1 MIPYTHGAIPS
12 ARHLTYHADI
22 EKHRVANDSRLTR
35 AQDEQPAAPAVT
47 NHAVTVLGGVTLDMN
62 SAGAEEA
69 ADRALSAVARKLDA
83 ALSVEHTVNELI
95 HEASDPANLCMM
107 YHGQCAVSLDAC

>member
-1 MIPYTHGAIPS
+1 M
-12 ARHLTYHADI
+12 
-22 EKHRVANDSRLTR
+22 
-35 AQDEQPAAPAVT
+35 
-47 NHAVTVLGGVTLDMN
+47 LGGVTLDMN

-107 YHGQCAVSLDAC
+107 YQGQCARSLSSMFEFVSLLLLIGWSPFH